1 VLIATA
7 TEASME
13 DWIDRL
19 AAALGE
25 DPLSETET
33 TRLLGVSREIA
44 HRVERKITP
53 LAAFLLGSAT
63 GRSVAGG
70 ASRADAL
77 AVALDSLERLLPAP
91 PPEGRSPRGE

>member
-1 VLIATA
+1 
-7 TEASME
+7 ME

-25 DPLSETET
+25 EPLSESET
-33 TRLLGVSREIA
+33 TRLLGVSREVA

-63 GRSVAGG
+63 GGGVAGG
-70 ASRADAL
+70 VSRADAL
-77 AVALDSLERLLPAP
+77 ATALATLERLLPAS
-91 PPEGRSPRGE
+91 PPEGGSPSAE

>member
-1 VLIATA
+1 VLTATA
-7 TEASME
+7 MEASME

-33 TRLLGVSREIA
+33 TRLLGVSREVA

-77 AVALDSLERLLPAP
+77 AAALDSLERLLPTP
-91 PPEGRSPRGE
+91 PPEGRNPRGE

>member
-1 VLIATA
+1 VLTATA
-7 TEASME
+7 MEASME

-25 DPLSETET
+25 APLSENET
-33 TRLLGVSREIA
+33 TRLLGVSREVA

-63 GRSVAGG
+63 SRSVAGG
-70 ASRADAL
+70 VSRADAL
-77 AVALDSLERLLPAP
+77 AAAIDTLGRLLPASRS
-91 PPEGRSPRGE
+91 EGQSPSAE

>member
-1 VLIATA
+1 VLTATA
-7 TEASME
+7 MEVSME

-25 DPLSETET
+25 APLSETET
-33 TRLLGVSREIA
+33 TRLLGVSREVA

-63 GRSVAGG
+63 SRSVAGG
-70 ASRADAL
+70 VSRADAL
-77 AVALDSLERLLPAP
+77 ASALDTLGRLLPASR
-91 PPEGRSPRGE
+91 PEGRSPSAE